1 MRNVLHGC
9 RTFNDIAAGAP
20 GLSRALL
27 TRRLRELEHA
37 GVIGIRPKPDGHGSL
52 YEPTRAGRALE
63 PVLTA
68 LGMWAEEWTDVRPE
82 HSDPAVVVWSWG
94 RLYLR
99 RESLPDRRI
108 VVRFEFHRRGRRE
121 TLWLLIERQEAE
133 LFAFDPGFG
142 DDLVVVVNDP
152 VTFARWHLGHIEWT
166 TALRSG
172 GVTVTSPPDLPPG
185 TANLEPAPGN
195 RGQAAGRASG
205 EGGTPALVCTSGIEV
220 AASARRSCS
229 DTQRLSGVPRRPARQ
244 SSAGL
249 PPAGPV
255 TLDAAFRD
263 HARDPTRPCP
273 PSGSTLDEPDIMQN
287 DEALSQWP

>member
-1 MRNVLHGC
+1 VGSAWRDTHYMRNYGQYCPVARGAEIFAERWTPIIMRNVLHGC

-27 TRRLRELEHA
+27 THRLRELEHA

-52 YEPTRAGRALE
+52 YEPTAAGLALE

-99 RESLPDRRI
+99 RESLPDRR
-108 VVRFEFHRRGRRE
+108 VVIRFEFQRRGRRE
-121 TLWLLIERQEAE
+121 TMWLLIERHEAE
-133 LFAFDPGFG
+133 LCAFDPGFG

-172 GVTVTSPPDLPPG
+172 GVTVTGPPNLRRAMPTWNRRPEIG
-185 TANLEPAPGN
+185 ANL
-195 RGQAAGRASG
+195 RAAQRVTAGSRY
-205 EGGTPALVCTSGIEV
+205 P
-220 AASARRSCS
+220 SAREYE
-229 DTQRLSGVPRRPARQ
+229 QP
-244 SSAGL
+244 
-249 PPAGPV
+249 
-255 TLDAAFRD
+255 
-263 HARDPTRPCP
+263 P
-273 PSGSTLDEPDIMQN
+273 PSPDPR
-287 DEALSQWP
+287 LR